1 MLQRLFTDVASGEI
15 SRELADEI
23 AAMDALVI
31 ELQDVSNQFR
41 NQYWPSWEQFL
52 KKVFSPSGISLIPVY
67 LKHKILIF

>member
-41 NQYWPSWEQFL
+41 NQY
-52 KKVFSPSGISLIPVY
+52 
-67 LKHKILIF
+67 